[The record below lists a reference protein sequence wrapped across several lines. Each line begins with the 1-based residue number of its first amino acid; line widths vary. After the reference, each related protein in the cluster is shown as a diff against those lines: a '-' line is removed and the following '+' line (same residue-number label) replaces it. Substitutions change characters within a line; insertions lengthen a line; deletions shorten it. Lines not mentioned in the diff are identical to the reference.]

1 MVSEIQFLRD
11 QIHARIRSLFM
22 LKSGNGD
29 NDDFSYNSRNI
40 KNTVDNANKNV
51 TPRVFSRV
59 IFKCNPSSA
68 YINFQKFS
76 KDSKFKVIIITLRLQ
91 IFLIETISM
100 NSPSVPKFVLT
111 KILSLHNLPCMA
123 DAKIKTPQNVMSE
136 T

>member
-59 IFKCNPSSA
+59 IFKNS
-68 YINFQKFS
+68 QKIQI
-76 KDSKFKVIIITLRLQ
+76 FKVIIITLRLQ

-100 NSPSVPKFVLT
+100 NSP
-111 KILSLHNLPCMA
+111 
-123 DAKIKTPQNVMSE
+123 
-136 T
+136 

>member
-22 LKSGNGD
+22 LKSRNGD

-51 TPRVFSRV
+51 TPRVFLRV

-76 KDSKFKVIIITLRLQ
+76 KDSNIQSNNNYATSADIFNRNNINELTLSPEICINKNIIT
-91 IFLIETISM
+91 
-100 NSPSVPKFVLT
+100 P
-111 KILSLHNLPCMA
+111 
-123 DAKIKTPQNVMSE
+123 
-136 T
+136 

>member
-59 IFKCNPSSA
+59 IFKCNPRVLTLIFKNS
-68 YINFQKFS
+68 QKIQI
-76 KDSKFKVIIITLRLQ
+76 FKVIIITLRLQ

-100 NSPSVPKFVLT
+100 NSP
-111 KILSLHNLPCMA
+111 
-123 DAKIKTPQNVMSE
+123 
-136 T
+136 